1 MCTGIERSI
10 HVKINTGITILKID
24 SYIDCIIKKDKDM
37 KNVISK
43 VEKLIENTEFEI
55 DYSECDVKDGFVY
68 VVLKIEV
75 VEE

>member
-1 MCTGIERSI
+1 
-10 HVKINTGITILKID
+10 
-24 SYIDCIIKKDKDM
+24 M

-68 VVLKIEV
+68 VMLKIEV

>member
-1 MCTGIERSI
+1 
-10 HVKINTGITILKID
+10 
-24 SYIDCIIKKDKDM
+24 M

-68 VVLKIEV
+68 VVLK
-75 VEE
+75 VESSKE

>member
-1 MCTGIERSI
+1 
-10 HVKINTGITILKID
+10 
-24 SYIDCIIKKDKDM
+24 M

>member
-1 MCTGIERSI
+1 
-10 HVKINTGITILKID
+10 
-24 SYIDCIIKKDKDM
+24 M

-68 VVLKIEV
+68 VVLK
-75 VEE
+75 VELAKE